1 MFVKKYKLLKNLT
14 GSAGYN
20 INIPIGN
27 NSGFVGQQ
35 DIIEKEFINIEV
47 EKAVNI
53 IFDYEKIK
61 LLPYKVDT
69 PNTYLIDNITYVVN
83 VLNKPLPSIIT
94 GLPLASFNKSVKWSD
109 IGFNDSDLSSKKKSF
124 TKSFLRLDFYDS
136 DIVSNQNLIS
146 SITLFPKFNN
156 DDIIDDK
163 IPQAINYDL
172 SFKLGNPLTDR
183 NKNGEGFA
191 LYHFK
196 DEILPKP
203 LPSKNLYARA
213 TFNNAKEG
221 TSTGLMSS
229 DKTTLY
235 IDELIGST
243 ENKLPY
249 GSVKNNLYTKYILTR
264 GDTGYFYEIDTM
276 YSNNVTFKRNGTT
289 PNITNDYTINL
300 YQINAI

>member
-109 IGFNDSDLSSKKKSF
+109 IGFNDSDLSSKKK
-124 TKSFLRLDFYDS
+124 
-136 DIVSNQNLIS
+136 
-146 SITLFPKFNN
+146 
-156 DDIIDDK
+156 II
-163 IPQAINYDL
+163 Y
-172 SFKLGNPLTDR
+172 
-183 NKNGEGFA
+183 
-191 LYHFK
+191 
-196 DEILPKP
+196 
-203 LPSKNLYARA
+203 
-213 TFNNAKEG
+213 
-221 TSTGLMSS
+221 
-229 DKTTLY
+229 
-235 IDELIGST
+235 
-243 ENKLPY
+243 
-249 GSVKNNLYTKYILTR
+249 
-264 GDTGYFYEIDTM
+264 
-276 YSNNVTFKRNGTT
+276 
-289 PNITNDYTINL
+289 
-300 YQINAI
+300 

>member
-1 MFVKKYKLLKNLT
+1 M
-14 GSAGYN
+14 
-20 INIPIGN
+20 
-27 NSGFVGQQ
+27 
-35 DIIEKEFINIEV
+35 
-47 EKAVNI
+47 
-53 IFDYEKIK
+53 
-61 LLPYKVDT
+61 
-69 PNTYLIDNITYVVN
+69 
-83 VLNKPLPSIIT
+83 
-94 GLPLASFNKSVKWSD
+94 
-109 IGFNDSDLSSKKKSF
+109 
-124 TKSFLRLDFYDS
+124 
-136 DIVSNQNLIS
+136 IS